1 MAISLGGTALTNVTV
16 CDMSEVFVGQQTRSA
31 NGTLL
36 TDYARITKKFT
47 VECELLT
54 SAQRGTIAALAAG
67 ASSQTFVDADGA
79 SYTVQVTRGS
89 YSETR
94 VPGGSAGAPAW
105 YDVQF
110 EVEVA

>member
-1 MAISLGGTALTNVTV
+1 MSISLGGTALTNVTV
-16 CDMSEVFVGQQTRSA
+16 CDLTEVFVGQQNRSA
-31 NGTLL
+31 NGALL
-36 TDYARITKKFT
+36 TDYAAIKQRFT

-54 SAQRGTIAALAAG
+54 AAQRTTVAALAAS
-67 ASSQTFVDADGA
+67 AAAQTFVDADGA